1 MGGVRVNGRSDYLV
15 DFLRERGFH
24 EMRKARHE
32 YLSYYG
38 FDQEY
43 VFVLVEGVVK
53 ASVTLREGTRF
64 NISYIKGPSPVSL
77 LRDEVSSRAKSPYS
91 VRVESPEAIYMAVP
105 RVRFWEFVNEDS
117 RLLGYVKDYYRASL
131 EESLYRMRYLTMNGK
146 VGAVRALRRA
156 LRRGERDRPRCHKR
170 GHRAVLRD
178 LVAHEREPHP
188 ARFQGAGRHFDE
200 RARWPHRHPR
210 RVHAGALC
218 DGLTQVG
225 CTWVRRV
232 PASRHARGRIHFCWL
247 PPARPIRSPGR

>member
-1 MGGVRVNGRSDYLV
+1 MGGVRVIERSDYLV

-146 VGAVRALRRA
+146 VGAVGGFLYD
-156 LRRGERDRPRCHKR
+156 LNERFGVPCDE
-170 GHRAVLRD
+170 GSS
-178 LVAHEREPHP
+178 
-188 ARFQGAGRHFDE
+188 GAGRCPP
-200 RARWPHRHPR
+200 RTGSTGSWPR
-210 RVHAGALC
+210 R
-218 DGLTQVG
+218 Q
-225 CTWVRRV
+225 TWARA
-232 PASRHARGRIHFCWL
+232 ASRAAGRTRRRRAGC
-247 PPARPIRSPGR
+247 PARCRTAPRTGPA

>member
-1 MGGVRVNGRSDYLV
+1 MGGVRVIERSDYLV

-146 VGAVRALRRA
+146 VGAVGGFLYDLNDRFGVPCDEGSVIALDVTNEDIAQFCGTSSRTSVNRI
-156 LRRGERDRPRCHKR
+156 LRGFREQGVISTS
-170 GHRAVLRD
+170 GHD
-178 LVAHEREPHP
+178 
-188 ARFQGAGRHFDE
+188 
-200 RARWPHRHPR
+200 
-210 RVHAGALC
+210 
-218 DGLTQVG
+218 
-225 CTWVRRV
+225 
-232 PASRHARGRIHFCWL
+232 GRIVIHDASML
-247 PPARPIRSPGR
+247 ERYVMD

>member
-1 MGGVRVNGRSDYLV
+1 MGGVRVIERSDYLV

-77 LRDEVSSRAKSPYS
+77 LRDEVSSHAKSPYS
-91 VRVESPEAIYMAVP
+91 VRVESPEATYMAVP

-146 VGAVRALRRA
+146 VGAWE
-156 LRRGERDRPRCHKR
+156 GS
-170 GHRAVLRD
+170 
-178 LVAHEREPHP
+178 
-188 ARFQGAGRHFDE
+188 
-200 RARWPHRHPR
+200 
-210 RVHAGALC
+210 
-218 DGLTQVG
+218 
-225 CTWVRRV
+225 CTT
-232 PASRHARGRIHFCWL
+232 
-247 PPARPIRSPGR
+247 

>member
-1 MGGVRVNGRSDYLV
+1 MGGVRVIERSDYLV

-146 VGAVRALRRA
+146 VGAVGGFLYDLNERFGVPCDVIALDVTNEDIAQFCGTSSRTSVNRI
-156 LRRGERDRPRCHKR
+156 LRGFREQGVISTS
-170 GHRAVLRD
+170 GHD
-178 LVAHEREPHP
+178 
-188 ARFQGAGRHFDE
+188 
-200 RARWPHRHPR
+200 
-210 RVHAGALC
+210 
-218 DGLTQVG
+218 
-225 CTWVRRV
+225 
-232 PASRHARGRIHFCWL
+232 GRIVIHDASML
-247 PPARPIRSPGR
+247 ERYVMD

>member
-1 MGGVRVNGRSDYLV
+1 MGGVRVIERSDYLV

-91 VRVESPEAIYMAVP
+91 VRVESREASYMAIP
-105 RVRFWEFVNEDS
+105 RVQFWGYVNEDP

-131 EESLYRMRYLTMNGK
+131 EEALYRMRYLTMNGK
-146 VGAVRALRRA
+146 VGAVGGFLYDLNERFGEPCREGSMIALDVTNEDIAQFCGISSRTSVNRILRGFRERGVISTGRR
-156 LRRGERDRPRCHKR
+156 D
-170 GHRAVLRD
+170 
-178 LVAHEREPHP
+178 
-188 ARFQGAGRHFDE
+188 
-200 RARWPHRHPR
+200 
-210 RVHAGALC
+210 
-218 DGLTQVG
+218 
-225 CTWVRRV
+225 
-232 PASRHARGRIHFCWL
+232 GRIVVHDAPSLECYVMD
-247 PPARPIRSPGR
+247 

>member
-1 MGGVRVNGRSDYLV
+1 
-15 DFLRERGFH
+15 
-24 EMRKARHE
+24 MRKARHE

-146 VGAVRALRRA
+146 VGAVGGFLFDLNERFGVPCDEGSVIALDVTNEDIAQFCGTSSRTSVNRI
-156 LRRGERDRPRCHKR
+156 LRGFREQGVISTS
-170 GHRAVLRD
+170 GHD
-178 LVAHEREPHP
+178 
-188 ARFQGAGRHFDE
+188 
-200 RARWPHRHPR
+200 
-210 RVHAGALC
+210 
-218 DGLTQVG
+218 
-225 CTWVRRV
+225 
-232 PASRHARGRIHFCWL
+232 GRIVIHDASML
-247 PPARPIRSPGR
+247 ERYVMD

>member
-1 MGGVRVNGRSDYLV
+1 MLLPFGTASASQSDRVAISGGQVW
-15 DFLRERGFH
+15 
-24 EMRKARHE
+24 E

-77 LRDEVSSRAKSPYS
+77 LRDEVSSHAKSPYS
-91 VRVESPEAIYMAVP
+91 VRVESPEATYMAVP

-146 VGAVRALRRA
+146 VGAVGGFLYDLNERFGVPCDEGSVIALDVTNEDIAQFCGASSRTSVNRI
-156 LRRGERDRPRCHKR
+156 LRGFREQGVISTS
-170 GHRAVLRD
+170 GHD
-178 LVAHEREPHP
+178 
-188 ARFQGAGRHFDE
+188 
-200 RARWPHRHPR
+200 
-210 RVHAGALC
+210 
-218 DGLTQVG
+218 
-225 CTWVRRV
+225 
-232 PASRHARGRIHFCWL
+232 GRIVIHDASML
-247 PPARPIRSPGR
+247 ERYVMD

>member
-1 MGGVRVNGRSDYLV
+1 MIERSDYLV
-15 DFLRERGFH
+15 DFLREWGFH

-91 VRVESPEAIYMAVP
+91 VRVESPEATYMAVP

-146 VGAVRALRRA
+146 VGAVGGFLYDLNERFGVPCDEGSVIALDVTNEDIAQFCGTSSRTSVNRI
-156 LRRGERDRPRCHKR
+156 LRGFREQGVISTS
-170 GHRAVLRD
+170 GHD
-178 LVAHEREPHP
+178 
-188 ARFQGAGRHFDE
+188 
-200 RARWPHRHPR
+200 
-210 RVHAGALC
+210 
-218 DGLTQVG
+218 
-225 CTWVRRV
+225 
-232 PASRHARGRIHFCWL
+232 GRIVIHDASML
-247 PPARPIRSPGR
+247 ERYVMD